1 MIRPSEIVIAGLDP
15 AIHPLRKTLAKKMD
29 TRVKPAY
36 DDFCCSVRHRQDMAD
51 RPQIK
56 NDRGTPMLF
65 PTTIAGSL
73 PKPEWLAEPNVLW
86 APWKSQG
93 AELARAKRDATMLAV
108 KLQED
113 AGVDIVT
120 EGEQA
125 RQHFVHGF
133 LANIDGIDFAHKVE
147 MGIRKDRYK
156 AMVPQVV
163 APLKL
168 KGRVH
173 ADEARV
179 ARTHTTHRLKFT
191 LPGPMTIVDTIADQ
205 HYGDR
210 VKMAFAF
217 AELLNEEAKALQ
229 ADGVDMI
236 QFDEPAFNVYMDEVR
251 DWGIAALERAADGLT
266 CATAVHICYG
276 YGIKA
281 NTDWKQTLGSEWR
294 QYEETFP
301 AIDASSIQQVAIEC
315 RNSKVPL
322 ELLELLKG
330 KIVQAGVIDVASDTV
345 ETAEDVA
352 ATIEAVM
359 KHVPASNIV
368 ATTNCGMAPMHRD
381 IAEAKLMALG
391 AGARLARQRF
401 G

>member
-1 MIRPSEIVIAGLDP
+1 
-15 AIHPLRKTLAKKMD
+15 
-29 TRVKPAY
+29 
-36 DDFCCSVRHRQDMAD
+36 
-51 RPQIK
+51 
-56 NDRGTPMLF
+56 MLF

-73 PKPEWLAEPNVLW
+73 PKPEWLAEPNMLW
-86 APWKSQG
+86 APWKSG
-93 AELARAKRDATMLAV
+93 GGELLRAKRDATLIWL

-133 LANIDGIDFAHKVE
+133 LEKIEGIDFAHKVE

-163 APLKL
+163 APLRL

-173 ADEARV
+173 EFEARV
-179 ARTHTTHRLKFT
+179 ARTHTRKQLKFT
-191 LPGPMTIVDTIADQ
+191 LPGPMTIIDTIADRY
-205 HYGDR
+205 YGDR

-229 ADGVDMI
+229 ADGVDLV
-236 QFDEPAFNVYMDEVR
+236 QFDEPAFNVYMDEVN
-251 DWGIAALERAADGLT
+251 DWGIKALERAAQGLT

-281 NTDWKQTLGSEWR
+281 NTDWKETLGSQWR
-294 QYEETFP
+294 QYEQIFP
-301 AIDASSIQQVAIEC
+301 AIDASPIQQVAIEC

-322 ELLELLKG
+322 DLLALLKN
-330 KIVQAGVIDVASDTV
+330 KTVQAGVIDVASDTV
-345 ETAEDVA
+345 ETAEDVVQV
-352 ATIEAVM
+352 IDAVSQF
-359 KHVPASNIV
+359 VPKSNII
-368 ATTNCGMAPMHRD
+368 ATTNCGMAPMRRE

-391 AGARLARQRF
+391 AGAALARERLR
-401 G
+401 

>member
-1 MIRPSEIVIAGLDP
+1 
-15 AIHPLRKTLAKKMD
+15 
-29 TRVKPAY
+29 
-36 DDFCCSVRHRQDMAD
+36 
-51 RPQIK
+51 
-56 NDRGTPMLF
+56 MLF

-86 APWKSQG
+86 APWKSEG
-93 AELARAKRDATMLAV
+93 DELLRAKRDATLIWL
-108 KLQED
+108 KIQED
-113 AGVDIVT
+113 AGIDIVT

-133 LANIDGIDFAHKVE
+133 LEKIEGIDFAHKVE

-163 APLKL
+163 APLRL

-173 ADEARV
+173 AFEARV
-179 ARTHTTHRLKFT
+179 ARTHTRKQLKFT
-191 LPGPMTIVDTIADQ
+191 LPGPMTIIDTIADRY
-205 HYGDR
+205 YGDR

-229 ADGVDMI
+229 ADGVDLV
-236 QFDEPAFNVYMDEVR
+236 QFDEPAFNVYMDEVN
-251 DWGIAALERAADGLT
+251 DWGIKALERAAQGLT

-281 NTDWKQTLGSEWR
+281 NTDWKETLGTQWR
-294 QYEETFP
+294 QYEQIFP
-301 AIDASSIQQVAIEC
+301 AIDASPIQQVAIEC

-322 ELLELLKG
+322 ELLALLKT

-345 ETAEDVA
+345 ETAEDVVKV
-352 ATIEAVM
+352 IDAVS
-359 KHVPASNIV
+359 KFVPKSNII
-368 ATTNCGMAPMHRD
+368 ATTNCGMAPMRRE
-381 IAEAKLMALG
+381 IAEAKLAALG
-391 AGARLARQRF
+391 AGAALAREKL

>member
-1 MIRPSEIVIAGLDP
+1 
-15 AIHPLRKTLAKKMD
+15 
-29 TRVKPAY
+29 
-36 DDFCCSVRHRQDMAD
+36 
-51 RPQIK
+51 
-56 NDRGTPMLF
+56 MLF

-73 PKPEWLAEPNVLW
+73 PKPEWLAEPNMLW

-93 AELARAKRDATMLAV
+93 EELLRAKRDATLIWL
-108 KLQED
+108 KIQED
-113 AGVDIVT
+113 AGIDIVT

-133 LANIDGIDFAHKVE
+133 LEKIEGIDFAHKIE

-163 APLKL
+163 APLRL

-173 ADEARV
+173 DFEARV
-179 ARTHTTHRLKFT
+179 ARMHTNKKLKFT
-191 LPGPMTIVDTIADQ
+191 LPGPMTIIDTIADR

-229 ADGVDMI
+229 ADGIDLV
-236 QFDEPAFNVYMDEVR
+236 QFDEPAFNVYMDEVN
-251 DWGIAALERAADGLT
+251 DWGIKALARAAQGLT

-281 NTDWKQTLGSEWR
+281 NTDWKETLGTQWR
-294 QYEETFP
+294 QYEQIFP
-301 AIDASSIQQVAIEC
+301 AIDASPIQQVAIEC

-322 ELLELLKG
+322 ELLTLLKT

-345 ETAEDVA
+345 ETAEDVVKV
-352 ATIEAVM
+352 IEAVS
-359 KHVPASNIV
+359 KFVPKSNII
-368 ATTNCGMAPMHRD
+368 ATTNCGMAPMRRE
-381 IAEAKLMALG
+381 IAEAKLATLG
-391 AGARLARQRF
+391 AGAALAREKL

>member
-1 MIRPSEIVIAGLDP
+1 
-15 AIHPLRKTLAKKMD
+15 
-29 TRVKPAY
+29 
-36 DDFCCSVRHRQDMAD
+36 
-51 RPQIK
+51 
-56 NDRGTPMLF
+56 MLF

-73 PKPEWLAEPNVLW
+73 PKPEWLAEPNMLW

-93 AELARAKRDATMLAV
+93 DELLRAKRDATMLAV

-113 AGVDIVT
+113 AGIDIVT

-133 LANIDGIDFAHKVE
+133 LEKIEGIDFAHKVE

-163 APLKL
+163 APLRL
-168 KGRVH
+168 TGRVH

-179 ARTHTTHRLKFT
+179 ARAHTKKKLKFT
-191 LPGPMTIVDTIADQ
+191 LPGPMTIIDTIADRY
-205 HYGDR
+205 YGDR

-229 ADGVDMI
+229 ADGVDLV
-236 QFDEPAFNVYMDEVR
+236 QFDEPAFNVYMDEVN
-251 DWGIAALERAADGLT
+251 DWGIKALERAAQGLT

-281 NTDWKQTLGSEWR
+281 NTDWKETLGAQWR
-294 QYEETFP
+294 QYEQIFP
-301 AIDASSIQQVAIEC
+301 AIDASPIQQVAIEC

-322 ELLELLKG
+322 DLLALLKT

-345 ETAEDVA
+345 ETAEDVVQV
-352 ATIEAVM
+352 IDAVS
-359 KHVPASNIV
+359 KFVPKSNII
-368 ATTNCGMAPMHRD
+368 ATTNCGMAPMRRE

-391 AGARLARQRF
+391 AGAALARERL